1 MNPLLQAL
9 GDKPSSR
16 QSFLYTGPSTDLD
29 ALQQHA
35 PGAAP
40 GLHRPPDGHQRRTT
54 EENGGGPPR
63 GDGPKMVSH
72 IHVCMHVA
80 CPHVA
85 TCLWSC
91 GHMHVTC
98 VIASHA
104 CTCHMLITCMS
115 YAQMSH
121 ACHMLKCHMHVICSN
136 VTCMSYAQMSHA
148 CHMLKCHMH
157 VICSNVTCMSCS
169 NVTCTY
175 TYTLAT
181 SMSHVVLYM
190 CRVPRSASTS
200 ASLAERSFVELC
212 GG

>member
-29 ALQQHA
+29 ALQQNA

-72 IHVCMHVA
+72 IHVCMYVAYPHVA
-80 CPHVA
+80 CPHV
-85 TCLWSC
+85 TSMWS
-91 GHMHVTC
+91 HV
-98 VIASHA
+98 
-104 CTCHMLITCMS
+104 CHMCDSITCMCL
-115 YAQMSH
+115 SH
-121 ACHMLKCHMHVICSN
+121 VDHMHVICSN
-136 VTCMSYAQMSHA
+136 VTC
-148 CHMLKCHMH
+148 
-157 VICSNVTCMSCS
+157 
-169 NVTCTY
+169 TY
-175 TYTLAT
+175 TYTFAT

-200 ASLAERSFVELC
+200 ASLAERSCVELC